1 MEKTPGLRA
10 DATRNRAKILQS
22 ARDLIT
28 AHGPQIG
35 MDEIA
40 RSAGVAV
47 GTLYRHFPTKNALV
61 NAIMIEIEAGV
72 VAGLEEAVAR
82 IEGGGSA
89 LAEIELMLR
98 RLAVD
103 MADDRALRAVATRIG
118 AYSPDNVRRHADA
131 ALGRMVAAAH
141 AAGALRPDVTSEDIG
156 LLIGTMPGA
165 EVPEPAR
172 RRWVELTL
180 RSIVS
185 APVQEGSPGG
195 SPS

>member
-1 MEKTPGLRA
+1 MERTPGLRA
-10 DATRNRAKILQS
+10 DATRNRAKILRA

-82 IEGGGSA
+82 IEAGGGA
-89 LAEIELMLR
+89 LREIELLLH

-103 MADDRALRAVATRIG
+103 LADDRAMRAVATRIG
-118 AYSPDNVRRHADA
+118 AYSPDNVRLHGEV
-131 ALGRMVAAAH
+131 ALARMVAAAH
-141 AAGALRPDVTSEDIG
+141 AAGALRPDVTPEDLG

-165 EVPEPAR
+165 EMPEPAR

-180 RSIVS
+180 RSIT
-185 APVQEGSPGG
+185 PSPAQDGT
-195 SPS
+195 PS